1 LRNSCASFTSIPC
14 LVASRLKASTI
25 ATVYPFSANNLSHL
39 SLKDS
44 GVLATGIETTS
55 STDSVDDN
63 TGTPIK
69 KSALAIGFSISKIS
83 LGVLMLA

>member
-1 LRNSCASFTSIPC
+1 MPC

-25 ATVYPFSANNLSHL
+25 ATVYPFSANNLIHL

-55 STDSVDDN
+55 STDSLDDN
-63 TGTPIK
+63 TGDSITI
-69 KSALAIGFSISKIS
+69 SAAATGVSISTIN
-83 LGVLMLA
+83 LDVLTLA